1 MATASSAETTPP
13 AGHGVAASERL
24 LALDALRGFVMFWI
38 IGADDIGHALA
49 HLHAG
54 PVMAFLARQL
64 DHVAWEGCR
73 FYDLIFPTFVFL
85 IGVAITFSLGRLV
98 EREGRAGAVRRIFR
112 RALLLYA
119 LGLFYYGGIAGG
131 PEMVRWVGVLQRL
144 AFCYFFAGLAFI
156 YLTPRGQVAL
166 CAGLLAGYWALLT
179 FVPVPG
185 IGAAGFAEGKNIVNW
200 FDLHYLPGRKWDVTH
215 DPEGVLSNFPAVA
228 SCLLGVFAG
237 RWMQRRDVPET
248 TRLTKLAV
256 AGVIAI
262 VAGHLWGLQFP
273 VVKKLWTSS
282 YVLVAGGW
290 SALLLAGFYW
300 VIEVRK
306 LRGWAMPFV
315 WIGSNAL
322 AIYILSNVIPFAKL
336 SERFAGDG
344 VKVFFDGLV
353 PGLGQVVLAFVG
365 MGLCVWVCWFL
376 YRRKLF
382 IRL

>member
-1 MATASSAETTPP
+1 MATASSAETTAPP
-13 AGHGVAASERL
+13 GHGVAASERL
-24 LALDALRGFVMFWI
+24 LSLDALRGFVMFWI
-38 IGADDIGHALA
+38 IGADAIGHALA

-54 PVMAFLARQL
+54 PVVAFFARQL
-64 DHVAWEGCR
+64 DHVAWEGFR
-73 FYDLIFPTFVFL
+73 FYDLIFPAFVFL

-98 EREGRAGAVRRIFR
+98 EREGRTGAVRRIFK

-119 LGLFYYGGIAGG
+119 LGLFYYGGIANG
-131 PEMVRWVGVLQRL
+131 PEGIRWVGVLQRL
-144 AFCYFFAGLAFI
+144 AFCYLGAGLAFI
-156 YLTPRGQVAL
+156 YLKPRGQVIL
-166 CAGLLAGYWALLT
+166 CAGLLVGYWALLT
-179 FVPVPG
+179 FVPAPG
-185 IGAAGFAEGKNIVNW
+185 AGAVSFEEGKNFTNW
-200 FDLHYLPGRKWDVTH
+200 FDQAYLPGLLWDKTH
-215 DPEGVLSNFPAVA
+215 DPEGLLSSLPAVA

-248 TRLTKLAV
+248 TRLAKLAV
-256 AGVIAI
+256 AGVLAI

-273 VVKKLWTSS
+273 VIKKLWTSS

-306 LRGWAMPFV
+306 VRGWAMPIV

-322 AIYILSNVIPFAKL
+322 TIYLLSNVIPFATI

-353 PGLGQVVLAFVG
+353 PGLGDVVLAFVG

-376 YRRKLF
+376 YRRRLF